1 MSWAFR
7 SLSVIGLALMALA
20 LNIDSALAQ
29 TVSLDLGQGAD
40 STGRLI
46 QIVLL
51 MTVLTLAPS
60 ILIMVTSFTRI
71 VIVLSFVRTAL
82 GTQQT
87 PPNQVIISLAMFLT
101 FFIMMPTFEKVYDNG
116 IQPLMEAIPAA
127 ESEFTDLLDVFNQA
141 LDHEVMITES
151 ISEILGLAHELRDFQ
166 SVAHL
171 NTLMEEQTEE
181 EALFNGIVSQIRRVG
196 VDNGYGLFIMDQ
208 ELKAMSTAPAPT
220 PITI

>member
-1 MSWAFR
+1 MPK
-7 SLSVIGLALMALA
+7 LSKVMATA
-20 LNIDSALAQ
+20 LNQQMTKEFTASHLYRSMASFCYAADFIGAGDFFYTHAAEEQQHAQLLFRYMID
-29 TVSLDLGQGAD
+29 
-40 STGRLI
+40 R
-46 QIVLL
+46 
-51 MTVLTLAPS
+51 
-60 ILIMVTSFTRI
+60 
-71 VIVLSFVRTAL
+71 
-82 GTQQT
+82 
-87 PPNQVIISLAMFLT
+87 
-101 FFIMMPTFEKVYDNG
+101 G

-127 ESEFTDLLDVFNQA
+127 ESEFTDLLDVFNKA

-196 VDNGYGLFIMDQ
+196 VDNGHGLFIMDQ
-208 ELKAMSTAPAPT
+208 ELKAMSKAPAAA